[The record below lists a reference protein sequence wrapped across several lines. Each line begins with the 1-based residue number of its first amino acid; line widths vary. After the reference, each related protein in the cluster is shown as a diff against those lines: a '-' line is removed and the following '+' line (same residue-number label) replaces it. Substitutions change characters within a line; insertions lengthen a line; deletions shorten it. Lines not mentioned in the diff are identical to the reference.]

1 MKTNDVVLIGI
12 CSDDNSSFM
21 KGSAEAPAKIR
32 EVLHNGSAN
41 LVSEMGCDLHENSRF
56 VDLGDRE
63 IESGPDAFMKIEQYI
78 AEILDSG
85 ALPLSLGGDHAI
97 TYPIMRAVHA
107 RHGPVGIL
115 HFDAHP
121 DLYDEYGGNRLS
133 HACPFARIMENGLAS
148 RLVQV
153 GIRTLNGHQ
162 REQAERFG
170 VEVHEMRNF
179 DSSSFAPD
187 FDGPVYLTIDLD
199 VFDPAYAP
207 GVSHHEPGGLSVRDV
222 IGIIH
227 RMRGAV
233 IGADIVE
240 YNPGRDINDITATV
254 AAKLLKEVG
263 GRMIADSDQVSCR

>member
-1 MKTNDVVLIGI
+1 
-12 CSDDNSSFM
+12 
-21 KGSAEAPAKIR
+21 
-32 EVLHNGSAN
+32 
-41 LVSEMGCDLHENSRF
+41 
-56 VDLGDRE
+56 
-63 IESGPDAFMKIEQYI
+63 
-78 AEILDSG
+78 
-85 ALPLSLGGDHAI
+85 
-97 TYPIMRAVHA
+97 
-107 RHGPVGIL
+107 
-115 HFDAHP
+115 
-121 DLYDEYGGNRLS
+121 
-133 HACPFARIMENGLAS
+133 LAS